1 MEKPSPQPLRWNAS
15 IQLTADY
22 LQRQGV
28 PDPQVAAELLAA
40 RLLKCGRGFLSPH
53 LEREVPAP
61 YLEAMRRAM
70 ARLAKGEPLQYV
82 LGEWDF
88 RTLTLTCDR
97 RALIPRPETEELV
110 ERVIRFVKAGVPSA
124 AGGRPFIVD
133 LGTGSGCIILSL
145 AQELGDGIYLGT
157 DISPEAVALAQE
169 NAARCGL
176 AGKVKFAVA
185 DGLDEFE
192 PETVD
197 VIVSNPPYIASA
209 ECETLDPRVKDFEP
223 RRALDGGE
231 TGLDFYDRFVGDA
244 MNVLKPGGA
253 VFFEIGESQGE
264 ALRRMLTDYGFSDIR
279 IEKDFA
285 GHDRYAS
292 ARLADILQV

>member
-1 MEKPSPQPLRWNAS
+1 LKSWKEIVSLSAG
-15 IQLTADY
+15 Y

-40 RLLKCGRGFLSPH
+40 RLLRCGRGFLASH
-53 LEREVPAP
+53 LEREVPEP
-61 YLEAMRRAM
+61 HLEAMRRGM
-70 ARLAKGEPLQYV
+70 ARLVKGEPLQYV

-88 RTLTLTCDR
+88 RTLTLKCDR

-110 ERVIRFVKAGVPSA
+110 ERVIRFVKGGVPSA
-124 AGGRPFIVD
+124 VGGRPFIVD

-145 AQELGDGIYLGT
+145 ARELADGIFLGT
-157 DISPEAVALAQE
+157 DVSPEAIGLAQE

-176 AGKVKFAVA
+176 ADRVKFAVA

-209 ECETLDPRVKDFEP
+209 ECEMLDPRVKDFEP

-264 ALRRMLTDYGFSDIR
+264 VLRRMLADYGFSDIR

-292 ARLADILQV
+292 AQLADGL